1 MDARADVTHAEI
13 RTSWPIVDEALAPFR
28 GAIGD
33 DWDGYRNHVLR
44 VLNFCAAL
52 GDDAVVPDT
61 LVIAAAFHDLG
72 IWSDRTFDYLAPS
85 AAQARAYTCAHHA
98 APGADAVERAI
109 LQHHR
114 IRPIRADDAS
124 ETFRRADWIDVTF
137 GALRFGLPRAYVSE
151 VRRALPDRGFHARLL
166 RLAAHQCLKTPFN
179 PLPMLRW

>member
-1 MDARADVTHAEI
+1 MDARANLI
-13 RTSWPIVDEALAPFR
+13 RTAWPRVDEMLAPFR

-52 GDDAVVPDT
+52 GDGEVDEVLVV
-61 LVIAAAFHDLG
+61 AAAFHDLG
-72 IWSDRTFDYLAPS
+72 IWSDGTFDYLAPS
-85 AAQARAYTCAHHA
+85 AARAREHACAHHA
-98 APGADAVERAI
+98 PPEVDAVERAI

-114 IRPIRADDAS
+114 LRPIRADDAS

-137 GALRFGLPRAYVSE
+137 GALRFGLPHAYVSE

-166 RLAAHQCLKTPFN
+166 QLAARQCSKTPFN